1 MFSHTYESQVKR
13 KLSGGQFGWI
23 IQIFS
28 STLRTS
34 ILLRKLF
41 MKSVCEEMT
50 ALSITNLG
58 RESLRSLLNN
68 HWNVHLLGA
77 EGLCFRAKQQGPASH
92 LKHFY
97 LVFGLAK
104 SLTVVDHSKPKN
116 STVLPLLCTVARQ
129 GNRIII

>member
-68 HWNVHLLGA
+68 HWNVHLLGV
-77 EGLCFRAKQQGPASH
+77 EGLCFKAKQQGPASH
-92 LKHFY
+92 LKHF
-97 LVFGLAK
+97 LAFGLFGLAK
-104 SLTVVDHSKPKN
+104 SLTVFDHYEPKK
-116 STVLPLLCTVARQ
+116 
-129 GNRIII
+129 